1 MEWCRSDGSTP
12 FIETVTQRPGAVL
25 RATAGRYA
33 VLVVSL
39 LAPSAGAQQSPPAVP
54 PAPPSLPQ
62 QATTPPG
69 EPLSQTP
76 NPSLGPISVYLGLPV
91 RDIPVVGVVTRES
104 EHLIQLLPQNAGQP
118 VDRELVR
125 ASLQVLLHAG
135 L

>member
-25 RATAGRYA
+25 RATAGLYA

-54 PAPPSLPQ
+54 PAPPTLPQ
-62 QATTPPG
+62 QAPTPPG

-76 NPSLGPISVYLGLPV
+76 NPALGPISESLGLPV
-91 RDIPVVGVVTRES
+91 RDIRVVGVASRGQGD
-104 EHLIQLLPQNAGQP
+104 LMQLMNPTADQ
-118 VDRELVR
+118 
-125 ASLQVLLHAG
+125 
-135 L
+135 